1 MNLYIMYNVHMIWF
15 DKSMKKMSYLNFNV
29 ALAKVFIKKGACF
42 ILKATTMV
50 GPFIPNLEKLY
61 YFMDRNIEEKKGV
74 CDI

>member
-1 MNLYIMYNVHMIWF
+1 
-15 DKSMKKMSYLNFNV
+15 MSYLNFNV

-42 ILKATTMV
+42 ISKATTMV
-50 GPFIPNLEKLY
+50 GPFISNLEKLY